1 MRTRK
6 CVFSSPCCQRQWE
19 NAKQWIFISHLHF
32 HVCCQM
38 PVNQFWGKGRKEK
51 LSGRWGSRWG
61 RVGAEPPTPPNC
73 RQQPPPQQ
81 DCCLLEAGCFVVLFR
96 VWVVFVFFKQIQ
108 ASSPPAQPGSH
119 FFMLCFPGCS
129 LVHGDWSHC
138 FQVSLQV
145 IRKKEDL
152 LGLRSLRKISL
163 PSFPWTRF
171 SGHNNTV
178 SPRQVY
184 PLKTLSLINNFFL
197 I

>member
-1 MRTRK
+1 MSVAK
-6 CVFSSPCCQRQWE
+6 CLSISAGGRAGKGSCLADGGADGGEWE
-19 NAKQWIFISHLHF
+19 QSHLPHQTAGSS
-32 HVCCQM
+32 HRRSRIAA
-38 PVNQFWGKGRKEK
+38 FW
-51 LSGRWGSRWG
+51 
-61 RVGAEPPTPPNC
+61 
-73 RQQPPPQQ
+73 RQGV
-81 DCCLLEAGCFVVLFR
+81 LLCFLGFGLVL
-96 VWVVFVFFKQIQ
+96 VFFKQIQ